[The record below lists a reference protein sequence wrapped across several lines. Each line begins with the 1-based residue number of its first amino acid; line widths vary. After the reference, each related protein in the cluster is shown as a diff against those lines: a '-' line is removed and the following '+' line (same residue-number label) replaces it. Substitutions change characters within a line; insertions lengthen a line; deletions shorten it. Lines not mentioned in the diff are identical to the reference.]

1 MKKIGSILK
10 TVKFFRNLT
19 NDGFHW
25 NETEFKTKIRN
36 VIGNRTRF
44 PTVEYEFGGRTDK
57 WMNAS
62 PVIPVALL
70 VMIG

>member
-1 MKKIGSILK
+1 MMVFMGIK
-10 TVKFFRNLT
+10 
-19 NDGFHW
+19 
-25 NETEFKTKIRN
+25 TEFKPKIRN